1 MSEAHDKGGNDRAPE
16 LPLPSL
22 QPAPHVMGATEYGL
36 ILLQSMLWGS
46 QFFFVGVVKAE
57 LQPWAMGVLRL
68 LPALAVLFTVMA
80 IFKVRLPG
88 QLRDWWL
95 FLPFAALNNAVPF
108 YFLVLGQREVTGG
121 IAAIFNAT
129 APLFTL
135 VLAHFFLSD
144 ERLSWRRVLGVVV
157 GLIGIG
163 VLTGLSGATGSPV
176 AQAFLL
182 AGASCY
188 AMANVYARKFL
199 IGHHAFAM
207 ATMQM
212 LLALVI
218 SLVAFFLFEY
228 SSTTKMPSPQAFA
241 NVMAMGFLGSGFASL
256 CHFTILKRAGATNAI
271 LVTIILPVTPIVL
284 GFIFLGERIGMREVA
299 GGLIIALALLIIDGR
314 IFRLLGWGSAR
325 GGGGR

>member
-1 MSEAHDKGGNDRAPE
+1 VSEAHDKGGGNRAPE

-22 QPAPHVMGATEYGL
+22 QPKPHVMGATEYGL

-68 LPALAVLFTVMA
+68 LPALVVLFTVMA
-80 IFKVRLPG
+80 IFRVRLPG
-88 QLRDWWL
+88 QIRDWWL

-135 VLAHFFLSD
+135 VLAHFFLND
-144 ERLSWRRVLGVVV
+144 ERLSWRRVFGVLV
-157 GLIGIG
+157 GIAGIG
-163 VLTGLSGATGSPV
+163 VLTGLSGATGSYV
-176 AQAFLL
+176 AQAYLL

-218 SLVAFFLFEY
+218 SLAAFLAFELGPE
-228 SSTTKMPSPQAFA
+228 TKAPSMNAFIG
-241 NVMAMGFLGSGFASL
+241 VMAMGFLGSGFASL

-284 GFIFLGERIGMREVA
+284 GFIFLGETIGIREIA
-299 GGLIIALALLIIDGR
+299 GGMIIALALLIIDGR
-314 IFRLLGWGSAR
+314 VLRWFRRDRGQSGDAR
-325 GGGGR
+325 